1 MTRRPAG
8 GRRRRRLWVSLA
20 AALVLVALP
29 VADRVCAT
37 VAEKRIAERI
47 AARQHALSGTPQVTI
62 GGFPFL
68 LSAARGA
75 FPAVEVEA
83 DAVTEEGRPVRATV
97 ELREVAERDGGYE
110 AASADAD
117 FTAPFDSLGAGLGS
131 GTTLS
136 ADGAGRL
143 RVVSEVLG
151 LPLTVVAEP
160 RLTGRTIS
168 LVPVTASFAGRPV
181 DPAGPRISAAFADRK
196 VVVPELPAGLTPT
209 RVSVDDAG
217 VTLHA
222 RGDDVRFT

>member
-1 MTRRPAG
+1 M
-8 GRRRRRLWVSLA
+8 SLVT
-20 AALVLVALP
+20 ALLLVALP
-29 VADRVCAT
+29 VTDRVCAT
-37 VAEKRIAERI
+37 LAEKRIAERI
-47 AARQHALSGTPQVTI
+47 AARQHGLSGTPHVTI

-75 FPAVEVEA
+75 FPSVEVQA
-83 DAVTEEGRPVRATV
+83 DATTEEGRPVRATV
-97 ELREVAERDGGYE
+97 ELRDVAQRDGGYE
-110 AASADAD
+110 AASADAG
-117 FTAPFDSLGAGLGS
+117 FTASFDSLGEGLGE
-131 GTTLS
+131 GATLS

-143 RVVSEVLG
+143 RVESEILG

-168 LVPVTASFAGRPV
+168 LVPVAASFAGRPV
-181 DPAGPRISAAFADRK
+181 DPEGPRISAAFADRK

-222 RGDDVRFT
+222 RGDDVRLT

>member
-1 MTRRPAG
+1 MTRRPGG
-8 GRRRRRLWVSLA
+8 GRHRRWLWVSLV
-20 AALVLVALP
+20 AALLLVALP
-29 VADRVCAT
+29 AADRVCAAL
-37 VAEKRIAERI
+37 AEKRIAERI
-47 AARQHALSGTPQVTI
+47 AARQHELSGTPQVTV

-68 LSAARGA
+68 LGAARGA
-75 FPAVEVEA
+75 FPSVEVRA
-83 DAVTEEGRPVRATV
+83 DATTKEGRRVRATV
-97 ELREVAERDGGYE
+97 ELRDVAQRDGGYE
-110 AASADAD
+110 AASADAG
-117 FTAPFDSLGAGLGS
+117 FTAPFDSLGEGLGA
-131 GTTLS
+131 GATLS

-143 RVVSEVLG
+143 RVETGILG

-168 LVPVTASFAGRPV
+168 LVPVAASFAGRPV

-222 RGDDVRFT
+222 RGDDVRLT